1 MVAGTLIGFKV
12 KNNLVVQS
20 GQVTLGSVPLAFNTD
35 NNKLRIQVNGQW
47 IDISDSNDMG
57 FNDIDLAID
66 YNGAPIYSVGGDGVI
81 TEANKMADGGS
92 PSTSSFALTFD
103 SGTVA

>member
-1 MVAGTLIGFKV
+1 MSTTNRDFKV

-66 YNGAPIYSVGGDGVI
+66 YNGAPIYSVGGNGVI

>member
-1 MVAGTLIGFKV
+1 MATTNRDFKV
-12 KNNLVVQS
+12 KNNLIVQS

-81 TEANKMADGGS
+81 SDATKMADGGS
-92 PSTSSFALTFD
+92 PNTTSFALTFD
-103 SGTVA
+103 SGSIS

>member
-1 MVAGTLIGFKV
+1 MATSNKDFKV
-12 KNNLVVQS
+12 KNNLIVQS

-81 TEANKMADGGS
+81 SDATKMADGGS
-92 PSTSSFALTFD
+92 PNTTSFALTFD
-103 SGTVA
+103 SGSIS

>member
-1 MVAGTLIGFKV
+1 M
-12 KNNLVVQS
+12 VQS

-66 YNGAPIYSVGGDGVI
+66 FDGSPIYSVGGDGVI
-81 TEANKMADGGS
+81 ADGNKMADGGS
-92 PSTSSFALTFD
+92 PSSSSFALTFD
-103 SGTVA
+103 SGTI

>member
-1 MVAGTLIGFKV
+1 VSTTNKDFKV

-66 YNGAPIYSVGGDGVI
+66 YNGSPIYSVGGDGVI
-81 TEANKMADGGS
+81 TEAGKSADGGS

>member
-1 MVAGTLIGFKV
+1 
-12 KNNLVVQS
+12 
-20 GQVTLGSVPLAFNTD
+20 
-35 NNKLRIQVNGQW
+35 
-47 IDISDSNDMG
+47 MG

-103 SGTVA
+103 SGVVS

>member
-1 MVAGTLIGFKV
+1 MSTTNKDFKV

-81 TEANKMADGGS
+81 TEAGKSADGGS

>member
-1 MVAGTLIGFKV
+1 VATNNKDFKV

-81 TEANKMADGGS
+81 TEANKSADGGS

>member
-1 MVAGTLIGFKV
+1 MSTTNRDFKV

-81 TEANKMADGGS
+81 TEAGKSADGGS

>member
-1 MVAGTLIGFKV
+1 VATSNKDFKV
-12 KNNLVVQS
+12 KNNLIVQS

-81 TEANKMADGGS
+81 SDATKMADGGS
-92 PSTSSFALTFD
+92 PNTTSFALTFD
-103 SGTVA
+103 SGSIS

>member
-1 MVAGTLIGFKV
+1 MATTNRDFKV

-20 GQVTLGSVPLAFNTD
+20 GQVTLGSVPLAFNTE

-66 YNGAPIYSVGGDGVI
+66 YDGAPIYSVGGEGVI
-81 TEANKMADGGS
+81 TEAVKMADGGS
-92 PSTSSFALTFD
+92 PDSTSFALTFD
-103 SGTVA
+103 SGTV